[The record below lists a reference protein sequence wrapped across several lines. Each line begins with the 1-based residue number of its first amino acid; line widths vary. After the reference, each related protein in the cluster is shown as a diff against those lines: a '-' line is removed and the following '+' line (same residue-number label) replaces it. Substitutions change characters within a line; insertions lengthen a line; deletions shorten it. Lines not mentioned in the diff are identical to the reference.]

1 MSRRAREHFPKNT
14 TGSGR
19 HLARSTASRVRC
31 DARATTSSSMSVV
44 LGVVRDVARAL
55 QIRGKGRGA
64 GFGFAKELTTTPRP
78 RCQPSAG
85 RLRVDGRLRRQ
96 NGRGRPLLRIPR
108 QRRQHRFKNTGGR
121 THRHTTHETPWPCED
136 AMEMRRRRPLRY
148 NGNYEPQHATG
159 ATLNAGQAP
168 SLEGAG
174 ASVE

>member
-1 MSRRAREHFPKNT
+1 MLHP
-14 TGSGR
+14 
-19 HLARSTASRVRC
+19 V
-31 DARATTSSSMSVV
+31 VV

-64 GFGFAKELTTTPRP
+64 GFGFAKELTTTPRHDP
-78 RCQPSAG
+78 GANPARADSA
-85 RLRVDGRLRRQ
+85 VDGRLRTEEA
-96 NGRGRPLLRIPR
+96 RPPAANPETQTAVSTGSKTR
-108 QRRQHRFKNTGGR
+108 GGR